1 MPEIFVSR
9 NAEQPAA
16 RREAGRELKVGEIGA
31 AVAAA
36 QPVLLLGEIVV
47 ADAGA
52 MQFAQRLL
60 GRAEIAEIAVRFRHL
75 QGDAIDKAAHQRLPT
90 GPQQLGPDIEIARQ
104 CQRAPLAREQMPR
117 Q

>member
-9 NAEQPAA
+9 NAERPAA

-36 QPVLLLGEIVV
+36 QPVLLLGEIVM

-52 MQFAQRLL
+52 MQLAQRLL
-60 GRAEIAEIAVRFRHL
+60 GGTEIGGIAKWFCQMQRH
-75 QGDAIDKAAHQRLPT
+75 AIDKSTHQRLPA
-90 GPQQLGPDIEIARQ
+90 GP
-104 CQRAPLAREQMPR
+104 
-117 Q
+117 

>member
-1 MPEIFVSR
+1 MEIS
-9 NAEQPAA
+9 
-16 RREAGRELKVGEIGA
+16 EIGF

-36 QPVLLLGEIVV
+36 QPVLFLGEVVV

-52 MQFAQRLL
+52 MQFSQCLL
-60 GRAEIAEIAVRFRHL
+60 GRVEIVEIAVRLCHL
-75 QGDAIDKAAHQRLPT
+75 QRDAIDEASYQRLPT